1 MPRSEVCG
9 SYNFRSASVR
19 RPQPKIRVRIRDRSR
34 LLSVIHCQSAS
45 PRPSSI
51 TSTLSCNPWAQSS
64 SRGSGL
70 CRPYLAACLIVCT
83 LYVCLSVCL
92 RITLCYCPLL
102 QFLAA
107 GAWQGAARCPL
118 CAAAV
123 PTAHTIHL
131 LRPALS
137 DLVSVSMQLY
147 CD

>member
-70 CRPYLAACLIVCT
+70 CRRYLAACLIVCT
-83 LYVCLSVCL
+83 LFVCLPAYHFMLLSTSAVPGCRSVAGC
-92 RITLCYCPLL
+92 CPVP
-102 QFLAA
+102 AVCCCSA
-107 GAWQGAARCPL
+107 HCPYYSPPAPSIVGL
-118 CAAAV
+118 GVGVNAAV
-123 PTAHTIHL
+123 L
-131 LRPALS
+131 
-137 DLVSVSMQLY
+137 
-147 CD
+147 